1 MNDKII
7 LSLEL
12 VLQLSKHNQIIYI
25 IRKKCTLRNTERKD
39 TERKSAK

>member
-25 IRKKCTLRNTERKD
+25 ISDKKN
-39 TERKSAK
+39 